1 MTVTRY
7 KPKEKDHINMLLNF
21 FEVYVKIE
29 PLNIHCIL
37 WFHQYAFKTN
47 FM

>member
-7 KPKEKDHINMLLNF
+7 KPKEKDHINILLNF
-21 FEVYVKIE
+21 FESICKNRTIK
-29 PLNIHCIL
+29 HIL
-37 WFHQYAFKTN
+37 MFHQYAFKTN